1 MKSTSSSSLWNLP
14 NKLTMARV
22 ALTPV
27 FIVFA
32 ELCNHRGS
40 RLSFLLADIVFAVA
54 SYTDMLDGKIARSRG
69 IVTDFG
75 KFMDPL
81 ADKVLTTTALLY
93 MMDAGV
99 CHPMVLVLVLAREF
113 AVAGLR
119 MVAAGSK
126 SGKVIAAN
134 VYGKIKTVAQMLTVL
149 VYYFAAAVFG
159 PVVWV
164 QTLTQALCWLVAALT
179 LLSGTIYLYQNRSF
193 LTEA

>member
-1 MKSTSSSSLWNLP
+1 
-14 NKLTMARV
+14 MARV

-40 RLSFLLADIVFAVA
+40 RLSFLLAGIVFAVA

-126 SGKVIAAN
+126 
-134 VYGKIKTVAQMLTVL
+134 IKTVAQMLTVL